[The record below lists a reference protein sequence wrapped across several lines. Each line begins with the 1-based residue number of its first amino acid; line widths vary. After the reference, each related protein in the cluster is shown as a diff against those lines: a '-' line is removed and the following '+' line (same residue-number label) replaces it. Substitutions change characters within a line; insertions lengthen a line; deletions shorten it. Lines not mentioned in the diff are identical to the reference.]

1 MTFYPWAIG
10 WHDVFFR
17 RNAVQR
23 HTRHGDWQMRRYR
36 IFRHRPGNSTHV
48 DNNKHINMMRQR
60 PGTPSRK
67 MRRQILQTASRIILF
82 DIMVRGMA
90 IYIFS
95 VWSKIILVDLRFLGW
110 APTWPVWAIGPTRIA
125 ESKYEGIFWY
135 IVFANRCAP

>member
-1 MTFYPWAIG
+1 
-10 WHDVFFR
+10 
-17 RNAVQR
+17 
-23 HTRHGDWQMRRYR
+23 
-36 IFRHRPGNSTHV
+36 
-48 DNNKHINMMRQR
+48 MMRQR